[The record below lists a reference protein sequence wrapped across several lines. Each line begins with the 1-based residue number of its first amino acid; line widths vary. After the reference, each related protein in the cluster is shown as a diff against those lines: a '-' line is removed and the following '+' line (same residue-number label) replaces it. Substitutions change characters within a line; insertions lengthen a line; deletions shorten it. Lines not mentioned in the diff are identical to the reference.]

1 MDSLALLSAG
11 AAKGL
16 VLALQQR
23 FTEASGAQL
32 QATFGAVGAI
42 REQWLAGAPCDVII
56 LTEKQIDEM
65 AAAGE
70 VAPAT
75 CAPLGRVRTGIA
87 VRAGAPLPAIA
98 DADGL
103 RQALLVASD
112 LYLPDPV
119 RATAGIHC
127 VDVLRRLGIYA
138 QMESRLRA
146 FPNGATAMAQL
157 AKSSASAPIGCTQIT
172 EILYTPG
179 VTLAGA
185 LPAELEL
192 STVYAAAVSGRAR
205 APEAARQ
212 LVALLAGPDAAKT
225 RRAGGFEA

>member
-1 MDSLALLSAG
+1 
-11 AAKGL
+11 
-16 VLALQQR
+16 
-23 FTEASGAQL
+23 
-32 QATFGAVGAI
+32 
-42 REQWLAGAPCDVII
+42 
-56 LTEKQIDEM
+56 M

-103 RQALLVASD
+103 RQALLGATD

-185 LPAELEL
+185 LPAAFEL